1 MRYAHRSSNEEFE
14 DPIPAPI
21 SRRRKPCATKTVMMQ
36 GTGGAI
42 SDPFHQNACEDDS
55 LRLSTNYPEV
65 VTNYPEVVIN
75 YPEVVDT

>member
-1 MRYAHRSSNEEFE
+1 
-14 DPIPAPI
+14 
-21 SRRRKPCATKTVMMQ
+21 MMQ

-75 YPEVVDT
+75 YPEVVNT